1 MPYPDF
7 MIDNK
12 FTDEKT
18 IKYCE
23 QVLPQKDAAGTVLL
37 QSYTMH

>member
-18 IKYCE
+18 IE

-37 QSYTMH
+37 QSYTMHWL